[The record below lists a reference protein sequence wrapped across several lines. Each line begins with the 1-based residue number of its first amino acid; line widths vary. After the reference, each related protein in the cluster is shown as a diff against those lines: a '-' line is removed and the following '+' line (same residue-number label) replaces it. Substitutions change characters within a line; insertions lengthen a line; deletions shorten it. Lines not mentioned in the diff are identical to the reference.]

1 MHTQKLNWPDLLNW
15 GRFSESP
22 REKFDPARSPWQ
34 ADYDR
39 IVYMAAFRRLQDK
52 TQVFP
57 MSESDYVRTRLT
69 HSIEVSTVART
80 LGTAAGAIILDK
92 HDKDTVMNGD
102 ERVPLRR
109 VVRPGDIGALLAA
122 AALAHDLGNP
132 PFGHSG
138 EDSVRHW
145 FDTSPALK
153 NVRDAMPPE
162 QKADLHN
169 WEGNAQGF
177 RLLTR
182 YKLYPNH
189 GGMRLTYSTLAAFC
203 KYPNR
208 ATTIDLDGVASS
220 RKKFGF
226 FDADSSQFAAVA
238 KATGLLSKKNANGT
252 VWFRHPLAFLME
264 AADDICYRIVDLEDG
279 YRVGSIPYARTAKIL
294 QKIATKVSK
303 SRLDEIPDRVDQI
316 AFLRAA
322 AINELVKQVTV
333 AFAEHEPEML
343 TGQFD
348 QPLTEVIDAHLVLE
362 EIKKCMSE
370 LVYSQ
375 PGVVEIEAAGFTVIP
390 GLLDL
395 YWSAVT
401 ATDSQPDYRRAQKI
415 KKLIPKVYRPNITK
429 ERNRDYYQILRI
441 VDYVSG
447 MTDSFALSRYKALH
461 GISL

>member
-1 MHTQKLNWPDLLNW
+1 MQIRKLNWPDLLNW
-15 GRFSESP
+15 DRFSESP

-69 HSIEVSTVART
+69 HSVEVSTVART
-80 LGTAAGAIILDK
+80 LGTAAGAIILDR
-92 HDKDTVMNGD
+92 HGKDTVENGN
-102 ERVPLRR
+102 ESAPLKQ

-122 AALAHDLGNP
+122 SALAHDLGNP

-145 FDTSPALK
+145 FDTSPVLEK
-153 NVRDAMPPE
+153 VREEMPAQ

-182 YKLYPNH
+182 YKLYPNN
-189 GGMRLTYSTLAAFC
+189 GGMRLTYSTLATFC
-203 KYPNR
+203 KYPNSS
-208 ATTIDLDGVASS
+208 TMIDPDGDAAS

-226 FDADSSQFAAVA
+226 FDADSSQFSAVA
-238 KATGLLSKKNANGT
+238 KATGLLSKKAPNGT

-303 SRLDEIPDRVDQI
+303 SRLEEIPDRVDQI

-322 AINELVKQVTV
+322 AINELVKQVTA
-333 AFAEHEPEML
+333 AFAEHEPAML
-343 TGQFD
+343 RGQFD
-348 QPLTEVIDAHLVLE
+348 QPLTSVINSHPVLE

-370 LVYSQ
+370 LVYSE

-401 ATDSQPDYRRAQKI
+401 ATDGQPEYRRAKKI
-415 KKLIPKVYRPNITK
+415 KKLIPKVYRPNIK
-429 ERNRDYYQILRI
+429 NERNRDYYQILRI

-447 MTDSFALSRYKALH
+447 MTDSFALARYKALH